1 MSGSRSRVNHRM
13 RMGSFKIDYP
23 CKNWGGTS
31 VPVQY
36 LSFKERQIEPA
47 DLMRLYRQA
56 DWWEERE
63 ETQIK
68 KVLNGGIAVGAW
80 NDNELIGFARAVSD
94 GEFRAYIED
103 VVMNEEYRKTG
114 IGTMMVSRL
123 LDELTHID
131 IISLFCEKDLIPFYE
146 KNNFK
151 MSSRQHIM
159 HRKKR

>member
-1 MSGSRSRVNHRM
+1 M
-13 RMGSFKIDYP
+13 
-23 CKNWGGTS
+23 
-31 VPVQY
+31 PVQY

-151 MSSRQHIM
+151 RSSRQHIM

>member
-1 MSGSRSRVNHRM
+1 ML
-13 RMGSFKIDYP
+13 
-23 CKNWGGTS
+23 
-31 VPVQY
+31 PVQY

-151 MSSRQHIM
+151 MSSCQYIM

>member
-1 MSGSRSRVNHRM
+1 M
-13 RMGSFKIDYP
+13 
-23 CKNWGGTS
+23 
-31 VPVQY
+31 PVQY
-36 LSFKERQIEPA
+36 LSFKERRIDPA

-56 DWWEERE
+56 DWWGERE

-131 IISLFCEKDLIPFYE
+131 IISLFCEKDLIPFYK